1 LVDFLP
7 VHKEMC
13 RLYVDRD
20 GEVYC
25 VLYCRGK
32 ASIDVELVKIAND
45 NGAVT
50 RSWKKVSRRH
60 VGLY

>member
-1 LVDFLP
+1 
-7 VHKEMC
+7 MC